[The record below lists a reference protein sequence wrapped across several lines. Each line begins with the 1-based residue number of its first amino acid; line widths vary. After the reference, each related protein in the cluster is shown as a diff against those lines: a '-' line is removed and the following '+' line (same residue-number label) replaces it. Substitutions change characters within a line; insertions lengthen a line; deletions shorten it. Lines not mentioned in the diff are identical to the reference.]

1 MRFFYFAILVKMR
14 YYFDKSCVNCKLRF
28 MTLKTYIL
36 GMTASVI
43 LCSISWIL
51 IVIYIDPSKT
61 NLIGLSLFYLSLF
74 FCLTGLFALIGF
86 YARKKIFMK
95 NEAEFSKIEI
105 TFRQGFF
112 LSLIFVGILFLQ
124 SFRMLYWWN
133 ALIFVVVIIFLELCF
148 LEKNNTSREKKKR
161 SY

>member
-1 MRFFYFAILVKMR
+1 
-14 YYFDKSCVNCKLRF
+14 

-36 GMTASVI
+36 GMASSII
-43 LCSISWIL
+43 LCFASWAL
-51 IVIYIDPSKT
+51 IVIYIDPNET
-61 NLIGLSLFYLSLF
+61 NLIGFSLFYLSLF
-74 FCLTGLFALIGF
+74 FCLTGLLALIGF

-133 ALIFVVVIIFLELCF
+133 ALIFVAVIIFLELYF
-148 LEKNNTSREKKKR
+148 LGKNNANRGKKR
-161 SY
+161 RSY

>member
-1 MRFFYFAILVKMR
+1 
-14 YYFDKSCVNCKLRF
+14 
-28 MTLKTYIL
+28 MTLKAYIF

-43 LCSISWIL
+43 LCSISWAL
-51 IVIYIDPSKT
+51 IVVYINPYET
-61 NLIGLSLFYLSLF
+61 NLIGVSLFYLSLF

-112 LSLIFVGILFLQ
+112 LSLIFVGVLFLQ
-124 SFRMLYWWN
+124 SFRTLYWWN
-133 ALIFVVVIIFLELCF
+133 ALFFVAVIIFLELYF
-148 LEKNNTSREKKKR
+148 LEKNNVNREKKRR